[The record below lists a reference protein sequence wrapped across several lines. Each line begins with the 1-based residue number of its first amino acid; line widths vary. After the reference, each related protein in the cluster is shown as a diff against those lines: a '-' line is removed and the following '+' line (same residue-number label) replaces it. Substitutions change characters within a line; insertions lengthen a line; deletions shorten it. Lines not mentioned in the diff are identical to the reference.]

1 LAGVVGL
8 EVRLCNLEDVLR
20 EVERVKE
27 EEVEKARSMEAKRR
41 ISKSTY
47 LVKFYCPKCLIR
59 IYDYTNNE
67 LRTKTRK
74 GVMLKCVYCHEELRV
89 VDDEFKKRYV
99 ELWESYRAKVE
110 AILRPVWRILRNWWI
125 ETDEEKMPCII
136 THYSVIVK
144 FEAPSHLMIYIKDG
158 EVRAYMYLHWFEP
171 DKVPKLLS
179 VVEALKNANI
189 KALIEVDPRWDHCR
203 IKREDME
210 KLGFKM
216 GLFNWQLEI
225 QP

>member
-1 LAGVVGL
+1 L
-8 EVRLCNLEDVLR
+8 EARLCSLEDILAEIERVKAE
-20 EVERVKE
+20 EVERVK
-27 EEVEKARSMEAKRR
+27 SMEARRR

-67 LRTKTRK
+67 LRTKARK
-74 GVMLKCVYCHEELRV
+74 GAMLKCVYCHEELRV
-89 VDDEFKKRYV
+89 VDVEFKKKYV
-99 ELWESYRAKVE
+99 ELWESYRSKVE
-110 AILRPVWRILRNWWI
+110 AVLRPVWRALRNWWI
-125 ETDEEKMPCII
+125 ETEEEKMPCIT

-144 FEAPSHLMIYIKDG
+144 FEAPSHLMIYIEGG
-158 EVRAYMYLHWFEP
+158 EVRAYMYLHWLEP

-179 VVEALKNANI
+179 VVEALKNAKV
-189 KALIEVDPRWDHCR
+189 KARIEVDPRPDHCTVEM
-203 IKREDME
+203 EDME
-210 KLGFKM
+210 KMGFKM